1 MSLNAYILAYQLK
14 MVLMQ
19 KPSYSKTEKYDTKNN

>member
-14 MVLMQ
+14 IVL
-19 KPSYSKTEKYDTKNN
+19 KPNAKTKLFKDRKV